1 MMTVLRLHYGD
12 EQALDVRPSDVAKIT
27 TTANRPSVVVEVD
40 AGPKSDN
47 YSYLASRVEPANR
60 TSDTDIPLQ

>member
-1 MMTVLRLHYGD
+1 MTVLRLHYGN

-27 TTANRPSVVVEVD
+27 TTENRPSVVVEVD
-40 AGPKSDN
+40 AGPRSDN
-47 YSYLASRVEPANR
+47 YSYLATCVEFADR

>member
-1 MMTVLRLHYGD
+1 MMTVLRLHYDG

-27 TTANRPSVVVEVD
+27 TTKNRPSVVVEVN
-40 AGPKSDN
+40 AGPQSDN
-47 YSYLASRVEPANR
+47 YSYLATRVEPANR